1 MPTDQTSLNNPVTIL
16 FGDTPAVVQYA
27 GLAINDVGVY
37 QFIVQVPN
45 IDPGDWPITLQVG
58 GLTVKPNVFITTG
71 QAAPAQDAAPQPEP
85 DPAPTPTDP
94 APGSDGELSQQ

>member
-1 MPTDQTSLNNPVTIL
+1 
-16 FGDTPAVVQYA
+16 
-27 GLAINDVGVY
+27 
-37 QFIVQVPN
+37 
-45 IDPGDWPITLQVG
+45 
-58 GLTVKPNVFITTG
+58 VKPNVFITTG